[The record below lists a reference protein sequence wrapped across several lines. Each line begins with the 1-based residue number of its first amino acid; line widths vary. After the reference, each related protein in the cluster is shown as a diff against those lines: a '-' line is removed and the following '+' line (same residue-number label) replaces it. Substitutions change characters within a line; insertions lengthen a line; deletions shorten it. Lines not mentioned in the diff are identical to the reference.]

1 LLTPETPGIATL
13 KFWPHEPPK
22 APEGLATV
30 ALAGAFRTVAGDA
43 LDVELFLMPVKET
56 LDVALNSTLLRAVSS
71 LIY

>member
-1 LLTPETPGIATL
+1 MSNAFSHISN
-13 KFWPHEPPK
+13 PK
-22 APEGLATV
+22 ILAARTPEGLATV